1 MGKRFEYK
9 VAIITGG
16 ASGIGR
22 STALAFAAQGA
33 KVVVADVQ
41 DGTETLE
48 LVKKAGGEGIFVRC
62 DVSHENDVKQL
73 VEKTIQ
79 VYGRLDFGVNNAGTE
94 GVQTTVQDL
103 TEKDW
108 DRTIDINLKGIWLCM
123 KYEIPY
129 LLKQGKGAIVNTA
142 SIAGVV
148 GFANMAAYVASK
160 HAVVGLTKVAA
171 LELAKTGIRVNAI
184 CPGVIHTPMVDRALS
199 PELEKVYNAMIP
211 MGRMGKPEEMAETIL
226 YLCSDSASY
235 VTGQVM
241 VADGG
246 WVAQ

>member
-1 MGKRFEYK
+1 
-9 VAIITGG
+9 
-16 ASGIGR
+16 
-22 STALAFAAQGA
+22 
-33 KVVVADVQ
+33 
-41 DGTETLE
+41 
-48 LVKKAGGEGIFVRC
+48 
-62 DVSHENDVKQL
+62 
-73 VEKTIQ
+73 
-79 VYGRLDFGVNNAGTE
+79 
-94 GVQTTVQDL
+94 
-103 TEKDW
+103 
-108 DRTIDINLKGIWLCM
+108 M